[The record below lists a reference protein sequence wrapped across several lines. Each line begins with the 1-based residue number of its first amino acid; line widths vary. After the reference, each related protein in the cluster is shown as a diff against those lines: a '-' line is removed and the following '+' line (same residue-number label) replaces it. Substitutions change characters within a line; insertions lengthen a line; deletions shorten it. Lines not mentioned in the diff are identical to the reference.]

1 MNNIRRI
8 IAAVAAVSCLAAV
21 SFTSCSDKNTKD
33 KSSSSSSSKSD
44 STQSVLDMMK
54 DFEFVTNESGV
65 PVAAPF
71 QSGDTSGQKISTSG
85 ADVNAP
91 DPTAANGHTAS
102 SDTDTAYETVTDANG
117 ETVTEMVAVTDENG
131 ASMTDADGQAQTTA
145 VAKTQP
151 AANNNGSSSGNN
163 SDNNNN
169 NNNGGGNAASSDDY
183 VSATQKVYIYWMDIS
198 KNIDYYFNDEFIK
211 VTFKI
216 KDNIPD
222 GDYPVTFTYDFSN
235 KEAQTATKPDNIYQ
249 GVIKVN
255 NGTAVASDHSSET
268 GFICYSDDVA
278 CKQGDTIEFYACIKN
293 NPGLV
298 AMLNWV
304 NYDSNA
310 MELLSIEPA
319 GEFAEIASGTS
330 TGTPVD
336 VTT

>member
-1 MNNIRRI
+1 MNNITRKI

-21 SFTSCSDKNTKD
+21 SFTSCSDKNKKD
-33 KSSSSSSSKSD
+33 DSSSSSSKTD
-44 STQSVLDMMK
+44 STQSVMDMMK
-54 DFEFVTNESGV
+54 DFEFVTNENGV

-71 QSGDTSGQKISTSG
+71 QSGDTSGQKISTDG

-91 DPTAANGHTAS
+91 DPTAAGGHTAS
-102 SDTDTAYETVTDANG
+102 TDTDTVYETVTDANG

-131 ASMTDADGQAQTTA
+131 ASVTDANGQSQTTA

-151 AANNNGSSSGNN
+151 AANNNSGS
-163 SDNNNN
+163 SDNNDATQSADN
-169 NNNGGGNAASSDDY
+169 Y

-198 KNIDYYFNDEFIK
+198 KNIDYVFNDEFMK

-216 KDNIPD
+216 KDNVPD

-249 GVIKVN
+249 GVVKIN
-255 NGTAVASDHSSET
+255 NGTATVTDHSSET

-278 CKQGDTIEFYACIKN
+278 CKQGDTIEFYACMKN